1 MDIGG
6 TGLQAM
12 AREDG
17 TGYTVGEGMS
27 LDADGMGE
35 VTEGDGTFRV
45 MRSDDGM
52 LMGTRFD
59 ADMEGDP
66 LTVDAK
72 MTATDNPAPK
82 LSTDNRDTDFNEKGT
97 MLEALGAKFA
107 MGDLLGSGSATVTG
121 PNVVAQVRDEMADI
135 RDRVQGLVDLRSE
148 GGLDE
153 AIFRSQIIVQW
164 GKADAEVTK
173 IFGGE
178 SEQRLERTTSASRVV
193 DAFDRLVDAL
203 SSEEAFAAATLE
215 NGPDKLQGFDARN
228 ATQAR
233 DAFNRNAW
241 TAAARLGSRG
251 STRFGAAMFNE
262 LGNNRAKA
270 GFGGAERAQA
280 FAWSTMQAVRRA
292 ADVQAAGSATYEGG
306 TLAADQAG
314 KLYSGSIDISVS
326 FTRMSVNGYIT
337 ALANADTQEPWT
349 QGLGGEV
356 VGIHLPDAEL
366 TRRGAWNITTTEQN
380 NTGRLQ
386 YAAQAGGEPDYPL
399 GIGDATYR
407 GQLLGRGD
415 ASGSEAMGTWSV
427 KVGSTTLAGGFGAT
441 RGTDRPPPGAG
452 VTGDLAK
459 IGGTGSGDGRAMIEA
474 KPERLGPVNADA
486 GPPVVAA
493 RAAISSPNVLDHTNA
508 KFKYQPRP
516 MDTPGVADI
525 ADLDEYVVGN
535 YTPNR
540 AEVLEAEDWEGTK
553 GNWVADARAEI
564 VKKLSQLRQV
574 IALGTAASA
583 DASDRAFANEQRQ
596 RLFDDIQDELAKVF
610 GESAAAGYVEDD
622 PDTAANEAMMEL
634 YTGVLTRESEA
645 FVGTGWAAG
654 VHEDYPVNSSGVAE
668 DAGVIAEIEDVLEA
682 LGDADAFAD
691 AFRAGGIFAS
701 ARDLRLAPYPSPSA
715 MFGRA
720 RGKLLIKSDYT
731 DYTRL
736 GAWSHQ
742 ISKNAADDLS
752 LQEYERSER
761 QELGAF
767 AYSPLEPTQAY
778 TNSSRLYPAGGTV
791 DVTAT
796 YAGKTAAAQGDLF
809 YRGDVEAKVF
819 WDASSVTAS
828 TVKVTISNL
837 EDTESGDPL
846 QIGYNPTGS
855 TDPVLGVMDVESL
868 TWQAEVKQDGV
879 VRFSKDPAVDLAVGV
894 DTIGGEAV
902 YRPAYGPR
910 RTLTEAERTTYGPG
924 IALASNLPAAP
935 GQLRHYTGMRNSN
948 NVSEFRIATA
958 ASANDYW
965 VIHPGDGTNADP
977 LGEMAF
983 AGLSVGG
990 TLNTDTADQA
1000 YIDAKAQYDAGVA
1013 ALIYPKWLVAGI
1025 RVNRIATST
1034 GEPPIGPKGT
1044 RILVF
1049 ADGSTA
1055 MMSEHSDNNVAL
1067 IGTAANPATF
1077 YRLPRYSNNPLLSDT
1092 PEALWYDYAHPWS
1105 TKELPTAD
1113 GDGSTGGVGSY
1124 NADIGDGAPTMTLAQ
1139 LAAAWL
1145 AANDQYVNIPVTE
1158 KTEALAGTLEG
1169 RFVGQDQQGPLGL
1182 IGTWSLTGG
1191 AFGLGAE
1198 RGDIRGAFGADI
1210 QP

>member
-6 TGLQAM
+6 TGLEAS

-17 TGYTVGEGMS
+17 TGYDVGEDMS
-27 LDADGMGE
+27 LSAAGAGE
-35 VTEGDGTFRV
+35 VTTADGGMFRV
-45 MRSDDGM
+45 MKDDDGV

-59 ADMEGDP
+59 MDIEGDP

-72 MTATDNPAPK
+72 MTATANPPPK
-82 LSTDNRDTDFNEKGT
+82 LSVDNRDTDMNEKGT

-107 MGDLLGSGSATVTG
+107 MGDLLGGGSATVTG
-121 PNVVAQVRDEMADI
+121 PNVVAEARAEMVKI
-135 RDRVQGLVDLRSE
+135 RDRVAGLVALRRDE
-148 GGLDE
+148 GITQI
-153 AIFRSQIIVQW
+153 AFNSQIGVQW
-164 GKADAEVTK
+164 GKADTQIANV
-173 IFGGE
+173 FGG
-178 SEQRLERTTSASRVV
+178 SAEQRLERTTSASRVV

-203 SSEEAFAAATLE
+203 SSEESFAAATLE
-215 NGPDKLQGFDARN
+215 NGPDKLQGFDVRN

-262 LGNNRAKA
+262 LGDNKAKG
-270 GFGGAERAQA
+270 GFGSAERAQA

-292 ADVQAAGSATYEGG
+292 ADVQASGSATYEGG

-314 KLYSGSIDISVS
+314 KLYSGSIDVSVS

-337 ALANADTQEPWT
+337 GLASADTQEPWT

-366 TRRGAWNITTTEQN
+366 TRRGAWNITTTEEN
-380 NTGRLQ
+380 NRGRLQ

-441 RGTDRPPPGAG
+441 RGADRPPPGAG
-452 VTGDLAK
+452 VTGDLAA

-474 KPERLGPVNADA
+474 KPDPLQSVTADA

-516 MDTPGVADI
+516 MDTPGVAVI
-525 ADLDEYVVGN
+525 ADLAEFVVGN

-540 AEVLEAEDWEGTK
+540 ADVLDAEDWEGTK

-583 DASDRAFANEQRQ
+583 DATDREFANTQRQ
-596 RLFDDIQDELAKVF
+596 RLFDEIQAELAKVF
-610 GESAAAGYVEDD
+610 GESAAVGYITTDD
-622 PDTAANEAMMEL
+622 PDTAVNETTLEL

-645 FVGTGWAAG
+645 FTGTGWAAN
-654 VHEDYPVNSSGVAE
+654 VHSDYPVNSSGVAE

-691 AFRAGGIFAS
+691 AFAAGGIFAS
-701 ARDLRLAPYPSPSA
+701 ARDLRLDPYPSPSA

-720 RGKLLIKSDYT
+720 RGRLQIKSDYT

-742 ISKNAADDLS
+742 VSDDAAHKLE
-752 LQEYERSER
+752 LQEYDRGER

-767 AYSPLEPTQAY
+767 AYSPLEPTEAY
-778 TNSSRLYPAGGTV
+778 TASSRLYPAGGTV

-819 WDASSVTAS
+819 WDASDVSDS
-828 TVKVTISNL
+828 TVVVTISNL

-846 QIGYNPTGS
+846 QFGYNPTGL
-855 TDPVLGVMDVESL
+855 TTKVAGVMDVESL
-868 TWQAEVKQDGV
+868 KWEAEVDQAGFV
-879 VRFSKDPAVDLAVGV
+879 TFSKDPEVDLEVG
-894 DTIGGEAV
+894 IGTVSGEAI
-902 YRPAYGPR
+902 YRPAYGPY
-910 RTLTEAERTTYGPG
+910 RTLTAEERTTYGPG
-924 IALASNLPAAP
+924 ITDNFGHFSAA
-935 GQLRHYTGMRNSN
+935 QSQ
-948 NVSEFRIATA
+948 FRIGDVT
-958 ASANDYW
+958 NYW
-965 VIHPGDGTNADP
+965 IVNIGDGTDTQP
-977 LGEMAF
+977 FGELAF
-983 AGLSVGG
+983 AGIAG
-990 TLNTDTADQA
+990 TGATTDPTNPG
-1000 YIDAKAQYDAGVA
+1000 YITAKAQFDAGVA
-1013 ALIYPKWLVAGI
+1013 ALIYPKWIVGGI
-1025 RVNRIATST
+1025 RVTRVAGASPPTLTET
-1034 GEPPIGPKGT
+1034 GS
-1044 RILVF
+1044 RVFVF
-1049 ADGSTA
+1049 ADGSTT
-1055 MMSEHSDNNVAL
+1055 MMPQNGWFNVYP
-1067 IGTAANPATF
+1067 IGTTQ
-1077 YRLPRYSNNPLLSDT
+1077 NPLENYNAALYQGT
-1092 PEALWYDYAHPWS
+1092 PGLDERPDLAYNEYAQPWH
-1105 TKELPTAD
+1105 TKALPTMD
-1113 GDGSTGGVGSY
+1113 GDGGTDGTGPSGY
-1124 NADIGDGAPTMTLAQ
+1124 AIGDSHPSDTLAQ
-1139 LAAAWL
+1139 LATTFITEGE
-1145 AANDQYVNIPVTE
+1145 YVNIPAAH
-1158 KTEALAGTLEG
+1158 KAAALAGTLEG
-1169 RFVGQDQQGPLGL
+1169 KFVGQDQQGPLGL